1 MRVLGSTLLDPL
13 PAGVALQRALKV
25 LAKGLSMP
33 LTHTRLWLL
42 YLPLYTQHVLST
54 APAKAVQLP
63 GFGEK
68 ALESQQPSY
77 RLWLAAAKVLSMR
90 LALNVNAMST
100 MQHEASYRLGLAAA
114 KESSIHAGAVPQQ
127 P

>member
-1 MRVLGSTLLDPL
+1 
-13 PAGVALQRALKV
+13 
-25 LAKGLSMP
+25 MP

-114 KESSIHAGAVPQQ
+114 KESSIHAGAVAQQ